1 MFRTFIV
8 AMVLVVTGPV
18 VAQETPAERCSSLC
32 REKACENYEFH
43 GFSEDSDQYGYSHLT
58 CPGKLGVAMPRFTYH
73 VRRIKPGKRKRRT
86 EALSLEGVTYP
97 RYFELN
103 DYWVEELPAE
113 RAGKQKYE
121 FRNDR
126 GLEITVEL
134 VTEKKVAWYFT
145 VKGREGLRFSYRGE
159 FEEIYFGLQPKVYL
173 SPNGQRAVVVL
184 LLDAMVKV
192 DAALVVFS
200 LNP

>member
-1 MFRTFIV
+1 MFRIFIV
-8 AMVLVVTGPV
+8 VLVLVVTGSV
-18 VAQETPAERCSSLC
+18 VAEETPAERCGSLC
-32 REKACENYEFH
+32 HEKACENYEFH
-43 GFSEDSDQYGYSHLT
+43 GFSPDSDQYGYSHLT
-58 CPGKLGVAMPRFTYH
+58 CPGKLGGGSPRFTYH

-86 EALSLEGVTYP
+86 EGVSLEGVSYP
-97 RYFELN
+97 GYYDLN
-103 DYWVEELPAE
+103 DYWVEGLPAE
-113 RAGKQKYE
+113 KVGKQKYE

-145 VKGREGLRFSYRGE
+145 LKGREGLRYSYRGE

-173 SPNGQRAVVVL
+173 SPNGQRAAVVL

-192 DAALVVFS
+192 DAALVIFS